1 MLRNIS
7 FIPSYTDLG
16 DLVNLGDFLGQLVNP
31 TNPTNRSDQ
40 PDQPIRPTRPTDP
53 IWGILIKSGI
63 FMIYALERSVNTYIW
78 KVVQRW

>member
-16 DLVNLGDFLGQLVNP
+16 DLGNLGDFLGQLVDL

-40 PDQPIRPTRPTDP
+40 PDQPDQPIRPTDP
-53 IWGILIKSGI
+53 IWGISIKSGNFVI
-63 FMIYALERSVNTYIW
+63 FALERVVDTLIC
-78 KVVQRW
+78 KVA